1 MEILDKIRWNF
12 EQGKYDTSTL
22 TGTLT
27 TEFTINISNE
37 QYYRAN
43 RDRQNSIF
51 EKCKKQIKSSISNV
65 IFSEVIDMLRVEGN
79 AMIRDSFKCSDYRD
93 SEQLRECA
101 RKLLLMA
108 SKMECP
114 E

>member
-1 MEILDKIRWNF
+1 MEILDKINWNF
-12 EQGKYDTSTL
+12 KQGVYDTSTL
-22 TGTLT
+22 TGTLI

-43 RDRQNSIF
+43 RDRQSSIF
-51 EKCKKQIKSSISNV
+51 DKCKRQIKSSISNI
-65 IFSEVIDMLRVEGN
+65 IFAETIDMLIIEGN

-93 SEQLRECA
+93 SEQIRECA

-108 SKMECP
+108 SKMERP